1 MCAEALPQPLV
12 TPLAEEVEV
21 ELPEHVLA
29 AHVTGSS
36 RRSMPTTG
44 IVAHSG
50 RLRVSYR
57 SS

>member
-1 MCAEALPQPLV
+1 MRAEALPQPLV
-12 TPLAEEVEV
+12 TPLAEEVEI

-36 RRSMPTTG
+36 RRSMPTMG

-50 RLRVSYR
+50 RLRVS
-57 SS
+57 

>member
-12 TPLAEEVEV
+12 TPLAEEVEI
-21 ELPEHVLA
+21 ELPEHVRA

-36 RRSMPTTG
+36 RRSMPTMG

-50 RLRVSYR
+50 RLRVS
-57 SS
+57 